1 MRKIFW
7 MVAIFLYDLKFFFL
21 IYILF
26 YHISIKIYW
35 GRNGLGK
42 NYIWKGD
49 SIVCVRICACVCLIE
64 RLEEREKE
72 FSFLVFSLGHLF
84 DRNLWT
90 IKLMATLSNILVYFG
105 LKCIEPQN
113 ENSKKCFEDVHLSLK
128 TCCLSYVKLRSKKK
142 LFKNSFSPL
151 LSK

>member
-1 MRKIFW
+1 M
-7 MVAIFLYDLKFFFL
+7 
-21 IYILF
+21 
-26 YHISIKIYW
+26 
-35 GRNGLGK
+35 
-42 NYIWKGD
+42 
-49 SIVCVRICACVCLIE
+49 CVRICACVCLIE

-128 TCCLSYVKLRSKKK
+128 TCYLSYVKLRSKKSYLKIVSGRYYLENNGIK
-142 LFKNSFSPL
+142 LFLNNFIESFE
-151 LSK
+151 LSLFITYTNNYSKLTQSKISKSKLKQQKKFQQ

>member
-1 MRKIFW
+1 M
-7 MVAIFLYDLKFFFL
+7 
-21 IYILF
+21 
-26 YHISIKIYW
+26 
-35 GRNGLGK
+35 
-42 NYIWKGD
+42 
-49 SIVCVRICACVCLIE
+49 CVRICACVCLIE

>member
-1 MRKIFW
+1 MKWKFW
-7 MVAIFLYDLKFFFL
+7 QLLFANKLDAQNILDGGNLSLRLIVFFL

-113 ENSKKCFEDVHLSLK
+113 ENSKKYFEE
-128 TCCLSYVKLRSKKK
+128 YI
-142 LFKNSFSPL
+142 
-151 LSK
+151 